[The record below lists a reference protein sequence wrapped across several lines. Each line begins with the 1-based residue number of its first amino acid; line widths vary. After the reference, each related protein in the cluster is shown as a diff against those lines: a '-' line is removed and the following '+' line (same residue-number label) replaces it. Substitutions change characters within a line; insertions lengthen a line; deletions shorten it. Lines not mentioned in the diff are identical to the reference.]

1 MEDMDAD
8 IRLALTGLQFHWHNV
23 YEIGLS
29 PGGKRW
35 SAVRIDTP
43 SVSLAAGTL
52 MELKELIESDHAGRK
67 PPPRRLLGQSAS
79 L

>member
-1 MEDMDAD
+1 MDPD
-8 IRLALTGLQFHWHNV
+8 TRLALTGLQFHWHNI

-29 PGGKRW
+29 PDGKRW

-43 SVSLAAGTL
+43 NVSLAADAGT
-52 MELKELIESDHAGRK
+52 ELRELIENDHAGRK
-67 PPPRRLLGQSAS
+67 PVRRLTGESAT

>member
-1 MEDMDAD
+1 VAIDPDT
-8 IRLALTGLQFHWHNV
+8 RLALTGLQFHWHNI

-29 PGGKRW
+29 PDGKRW

-43 SVSLAAGTL
+43 NVSLAAPTGRQL
-52 MELKELIESDHAGRK
+52 RELIENDHGQRK
-67 PPPRRLLGQSAS
+67 PPTRRQPGESAS